1 MFAWVLCYTYCDVT
15 KISYH
20 IFKTYHIL
28 ITRIDIT
35 TISGLNLGFRVS
47 LSNVATPLILTMPF
61 ICSMDATKEAGH
73 GMVKDVVKDVEFF

>member
-15 KISYH
+15 KIS
-20 IFKTYHIL
+20 YHIL